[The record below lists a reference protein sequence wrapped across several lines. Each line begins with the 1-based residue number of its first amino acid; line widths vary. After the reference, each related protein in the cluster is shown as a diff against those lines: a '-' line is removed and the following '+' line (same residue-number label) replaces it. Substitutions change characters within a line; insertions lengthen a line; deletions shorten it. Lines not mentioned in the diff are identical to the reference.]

1 MWTSCFS
8 CCKSDA
14 HSHIKLPTDS
24 QINVAFKRWKER
36 SNALNRFPYV
46 DEETL
51 AAYIRDDEELRSFI
65 EPKHGV
71 NSGLSEEDMLSMTK
85 EEIRVIKEKA
95 KRRVHNKYSK
105 IISKRLFQKWWSLW
119 TPYVLMFEYN
129 YITHSINTRMFRT
142 QIRLCHEKILT

>member
-1 MWTSCFS
+1 M
-8 CCKSDA
+8 
-14 HSHIKLPTDS
+14 
-24 QINVAFKRWKER
+24 
-36 SNALNRFPYV
+36 NRFPYV

-51 AAYIRDDEELRSFI
+51 AAYIRDDEELRDLI

-71 NSGLSEEDMLSMTK
+71 KSGLSKEDMLSMTK

-119 TPYVLMFEYN
+119 TPYVMFECGVRAWC
-129 YITHSINTRMFRT
+129 SS
-142 QIRLCHEKILT
+142 HEFENI

>member
-14 HSHIKLPTDS
+14 HAHIKLPTDS
-24 QINVAFKRWKER
+24 QINIAFKRWKER

-51 AAYIRDDEELRSFI
+51 AAYIRDDEELRDLI

-71 NSGLSEEDMLSMTK
+71 KSGLSKEDMLSMTK

-119 TPYVLMFEYN
+119 TPYVMFERGVRAWC
-129 YITHSINTRMFRT
+129 SS
-142 QIRLCHEKILT
+142 HEFENI